1 MKTKNLITTFA
12 IATIVLIAGCSKDK
26 DSPAPSTGGGGGYVN
41 PTVIPLQTQ
50 VQATVDLQS
59 AGGFAIL
66 AGSKISNVS
75 TSTVTGNVGL
85 SPAVG
90 SNITGFG
97 ANEVVGIIYTVD
109 ASGPVNSVPDPVTL
123 TAAKAD
129 LTTAYNDAAAR
140 TSVDMVPLSGNIG
153 GLTLTPGLY
162 KSSGSLE
169 ISTGNLTFDAKGNS
183 SAVFIIQIASTLN
196 VGTNKKVYLKGGALA
211 ENIFWQVGAS
221 ANLGV
226 LSIFKGNILADQS
239 IAVNSGTAIEGRLLA
254 LVEAVLLEKITLT
267 KK

>member
-1 MKTKNLITTFA
+1 MKMKTKKIVTTFA
-12 IATIVLIAGCSKDK
+12 IATVVLIAGCSKDK
-26 DSPAPSTGGGGGYVN
+26 DSPTPTPGGGYVN
-41 PTVIPLQTQ
+41 PTVIPMQTQ
-50 VQATVDLQS
+50 IQPTIDLQS

-254 LVEAVLLEKITLT
+254 RVEAVLLEKSTLT
-267 KK
+267 KP